1 VLCVY
6 KSTRYA
12 KEPDNLIA
20 LIETSVKAKREE
32 GSPFADPTLDKLVG
46 HSVKAEGLA
55 DQRHPDHAQLED
67 DGLAVL

>member
-46 HSVKAEGLA
+46 HSVKVEGLA
-55 DQRHPDHAQLED
+55 TSGILIMN

>member
-1 VLCVY
+1 MLCVY

-46 HSVKAEGLA
+46 HSVKAKGLA
-55 DQRHPDHAQLED
+55 TSGILIMRNWKTTD
-67 DGLAVL
+67 

>member
-1 VLCVY
+1 VY

-46 HSVKAEGLA
+46 DSVKAEGLA
-55 DQRHPDHAQLED
+55 TSGIPIMRNWKTTD
-67 DGLAVL
+67 